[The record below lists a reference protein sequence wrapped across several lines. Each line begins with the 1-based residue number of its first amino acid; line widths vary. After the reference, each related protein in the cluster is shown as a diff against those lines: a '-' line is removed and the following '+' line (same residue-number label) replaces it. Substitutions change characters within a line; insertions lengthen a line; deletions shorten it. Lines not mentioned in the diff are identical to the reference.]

1 MESWTPGSL
10 LLTDFY
16 QLAMLQAYYQYGMT
30 HRAAF
35 EFFVRRLPP
44 TRRFLLAA
52 GLETVVDFLEQA
64 RFTLAELEWMRAS
77 GRLSDAAIESL
88 AAWRF
93 TGDVDAMP
101 EGTVFFA
108 HEPVLRVTAP
118 LPEAQLIETRLVNL
132 LHLQTVIAS
141 KATRLVLAAGGR
153 TLTDFGLRRA
163 HGAEAGLLA
172 ARAAYLAGFDATA
185 TTPAGPLFGI
195 PVVGTMAHSFIQAHD
210 NEARAFENFARARPS
225 ELVLLIDIY
234 DYGAATHTVVEL
246 AHRLA
251 ADSIM
256 VSGVR
261 IDSGDLGIQAR
272 RVRAI
277 LDEAGLQAVRI
288 VVSGGLDEH
297 EVAALVTGGAPI
309 DSFGIGTSL
318 TTASDAPALDAAFKL
333 VEYAD
338 RPRRKRSP
346 GKAMWPGRKQVFR
359 YYDEAGLIAGDTLAL
374 HDAGETGKP
383 LLVPVMRG
391 GRRVAAL
398 PDPAAIR
405 AHTAAELT
413 TLPQALRELAPGE
426 SLDVTIAPALRTLA
440 ESL

>member
-225 ELVLLIDIY
+225 ELVLLIDTY
-234 DYGAATHTVVEL
+234 DYEAATHTVVEL

-261 IDSGDLGIQAR
+261 IDSGDLGI
-272 RVRAI
+272 
-277 LDEAGLQAVRI
+277 
-288 VVSGGLDEH
+288 H
-297 EVAALVTGGAPI
+297 
-309 DSFGIGTSL
+309 
-318 TTASDAPALDAAFKL
+318 
-333 VEYAD
+333 
-338 RPRRKRSP
+338 
-346 GKAMWPGRKQVFR
+346 
-359 YYDEAGLIAGDTLAL
+359 TLSA
-374 HDAGETGKP
+374 
-383 LLVPVMRG
+383 
-391 GRRVAAL
+391 
-398 PDPAAIR
+398 
-405 AHTAAELT
+405 
-413 TLPQALRELAPGE
+413 
-426 SLDVTIAPALRTLA
+426 
-440 ESL
+440 

>member
-225 ELVLLIDIY
+225 ELVLLIDTY
-234 DYGAATHTVVEL
+234 DYEAATHTVVEL

>member
-16 QLAMLQAYYQYGMT
+16 QLTMLQAYYQYGMT

-225 ELVLLIDIY
+225 ELVLLIDTY
-234 DYGAATHTVVEL
+234 DYEAATHTVVEL

>member
-1 MESWTPGSL
+1 
-10 LLTDFY
+10 
-16 QLAMLQAYYQYGMT
+16 
-30 HRAAF
+30 
-35 EFFVRRLPP
+35 
-44 TRRFLLAA
+44 
-52 GLETVVDFLEQA
+52 
-64 RFTLAELEWMRAS
+64 
-77 GRLSDAAIESL
+77 
-88 AAWRF
+88 
-93 TGDVDAMP
+93 
-101 EGTVFFA
+101 
-108 HEPVLRVTAP
+108 
-118 LPEAQLIETRLVNL
+118 LPEVFDVRLITRK
-132 LHLQTVIAS
+132 S
-141 KATRLVLAAGGR
+141 
-153 TLTDFGLRRA
+153 
-163 HGAEAGLLA
+163 
-172 ARAAYLAGFDATA
+172 Y
-185 TTPAGPLFGI
+185 
-195 PVVGTMAHSFIQAHD
+195 
-210 NEARAFENFARARPS
+210 
-225 ELVLLIDIY
+225 
-234 DYGAATHTVVEL
+234 
-246 AHRLA
+246 
-251 ADSIM
+251 
-256 VSGVR
+256 
-261 IDSGDLGIQAR
+261 QAR

>member
-1 MESWTPGSL
+1 
-10 LLTDFY
+10 
-16 QLAMLQAYYQYGMT
+16 
-30 HRAAF
+30 
-35 EFFVRRLPP
+35 
-44 TRRFLLAA
+44 
-52 GLETVVDFLEQA
+52 
-64 RFTLAELEWMRAS
+64 
-77 GRLSDAAIESL
+77 
-88 AAWRF
+88 
-93 TGDVDAMP
+93 
-101 EGTVFFA
+101 
-108 HEPVLRVTAP
+108 
-118 LPEAQLIETRLVNL
+118 
-132 LHLQTVIAS
+132 
-141 KATRLVLAAGGR
+141 VLAAGGR

-172 ARAAYLAGFDATA
+172 ARAAYLAGFDSTA

-225 ELVLLIDIY
+225 ELVLLIDTY
-234 DYGAATHTVVEL
+234 DYEAATHTVVEL